1 MLHRTVILSL
11 VLFALTLSSTTLFA
25 RTLKIATLAPA
36 GTTWME
42 EMRKGAEE
50 VTKRTEGRVKFKFY
64 PGGVMG
70 NDMSMLRKMRVGQ
83 LHGAALTSGG
93 LAEIYNDTWI
103 YTLPLLFRD
112 FKEVDYVRERV
123 DPLLSEGLEEK
134 GFVALGIGEGGF
146 AYMMGNEPLET
157 VDDLKGKKVW
167 IPEGDAIAE
176 AVFEIAGVTPVPLP
190 LADVYTGL
198 QTGLV
203 NTIGSPPMATI
214 AFQWH
219 TKVKYLT
226 DVPLSYVIGLLVVD
240 RKEFEKLAPED
251 QAIVR
256 EVMGQTTKRLD
267 GMNRA
272 DNEKARQALAGQGIE
287 FVQPE
292 GAELDRWREI
302 ADQATAQL
310 EKEGAFSSEMY
321 RTVSKY
327 LTDYRNTLAQQ

>member
-1 MLHRTVILSL
+1 MSHRILMFTL
-11 VLFALTLSSTTLFA
+11 LLCVLALPSSGLLA

-42 EMRKGAEE
+42 EMRKGAKE
-50 VTKRTEGRVKFKFY
+50 VTERTADRVKFKFY

-93 LAEIYNDTWI
+93 LAEIYKDSWI

-112 FKEVDYVRERV
+112 YREVDYVRERV
-123 DPLLSEGLEEK
+123 DPLLREGLESK
-134 GFVALGIGEGGF
+134 GFVALGISEGGF
-146 AYMMGNEPLET
+146 AYMMGNEPLKT

-226 DVPLSYVIGLLVVD
+226 DVPLSYVVGLLVLD
-240 RKEFEKLAPED
+240 RKEFEKLTPED
-251 QAIVR
+251 QAVVR
-256 EVMGQTTKRLD
+256 EVMGQTTRRLD
-267 GMNRA
+267 EMNRA
-272 DNEKARQALAGQGIE
+272 DNEKARQALASQGIE

-310 EKEGAFSSEMY
+310 EKEGEFSTEMY
-321 RTVSKY
+321 GTVSDY
-327 LTDYRNTLAQQ
+327 LTEFRDKLAQQ